1 MVHSILI
8 IYCTCYLYYVQ
19 VTGYWLPLI
28 RQSSG
33 TASKPVILAGNK
45 VQYIAEMYV
54 IHVYQF
60 YIHV

>member
-1 MVHSILI
+1 M
-8 IYCTCYLYYVQ
+8 YYVQ